1 MLIVG
6 SLYIT
11 TMKKISLVLALMVT
25 AVGFTQN
32 KQDAQPKLES
42 NTVYLK
48 KIAHRTSSIEPIAN
62 PENNPLTTKI
72 NALENDLK
80 DMEAMQLQD
89 SFLLQDLSSY
99 ATKDDVFN
107 GYIKHLRGF
116 KTPSVY
122 VEEIVKFPPVVEV
135 GNTTNK
141 LKLGNGVAE
150 AQAALDQGSIRQMRT
165 EDSNPSTGVEIIS
178 NRNPSSKPLP
188 NAENNPLIAQI
199 NALEAALIT
208 AKVAQFQQEFETT
221 FYGVDGNQSKDV
233 DNPDMILNNYINNLE
248 ENLQKQGYYRRVSER
263 LRHKNRA
270 MVKKPGLEHKA
281 GVTPGG
287 KLMMQQRT
295 NTKATTVK
303 KKTKQ

>member
-1 MLIVG
+1 
-6 SLYIT
+6 
-11 TMKKISLVLALMVT
+11 MKKISLVLALMVT

-32 KQDAQPKLES
+32 KQDAQPKPES
-42 NTVYLK
+42 NTTYLN
-48 KIAHRTSSIEPIAN
+48 KIVHRTSSIEPIAN
-62 PENNPLTTKI
+62 PENNPLVTKI
-72 NALENDLK
+72 NVLENDFK
-80 DMEAMQLQD
+80 EMEAIKIQD
-89 SFLLQDLSSY
+89 SFLSQDASSF

-107 GYIKHLRGF
+107 GYIKHLQGF
-116 KTPSVY
+116 KTPNVY
-122 VEEIVKFPPVVEV
+122 VEEIVKFPPVVEAD
-135 GNTTNK
+135 NPRNK
-141 LKLGNGVAE
+141 IKRSNGVGE
-150 AQAALDQGSIRQMRT
+150 AQSALDQGSIRQMRT

-188 NAENNPLIAQI
+188 NAENNPLITQI

-208 AKVAQFQQEFETT
+208 ARVAQFQQDFETT
-221 FYGVDGNQSKDV
+221 FHGVTANQGEHV
-233 DNPDMILNNYINNLE
+233 GNPDFVLNNYINNLE
-248 ENLQKQGYYRRVSER
+248 KNLQKQGYYRRVSER

>member
-1 MLIVG
+1 
-6 SLYIT
+6 
-11 TMKKISLVLALMVT
+11 MKKISLVLALMVT

-32 KQDAQPKLES
+32 KQDAKPKPES

-62 PENNPLTTKI
+62 PENNPLIAKI

-89 SFLLQDLSSY
+89 SFLSQDVSSF

-116 KTPSVY
+116 KTPGVY
-122 VEEIVKFPPVVEV
+122 IEEIVKFPPVVEV

-150 AQAALDQGSIRQMRT
+150 AQAALDEGSIRQMRT

-188 NAENNPLIAQI
+188 NAENNPLITQI

-208 AKVAQFQQEFETT
+208 ARVAQFQQEFETT
-221 FYGVDGNQSKDV
+221 FHGVTANQGEHV
-233 DNPDMILNNYINNLE
+233 DNPDFVLNNYINNLE
-248 ENLQKQGYYRRVSER
+248 ENLQKQDYYRRVSER

>member
-1 MLIVG
+1 
-6 SLYIT
+6 
-11 TMKKISLVLALMVT
+11 MKKISLVLALMVT

-32 KQDAQPKLES
+32 KQDAKPKPES

-62 PENNPLTTKI
+62 PENNPLVTKI
-72 NALENDLK
+72 NVLENDLK
-80 DMEAMQLQD
+80 EMEAIKIQD
-89 SFLLQDLSSY
+89 SFLSQDVSSY

-122 VEEIVKFPPVVEV
+122 VEEIVKFPPVVEAD
-135 GNTTNK
+135 NPRNK
-141 LKLGNGVAE
+141 IKRSNGVGE

-165 EDSNPSTGVEIIS
+165 EDSNPSTGLEIIS

-188 NAENNPLIAQI
+188 NAENNPLITQI

-208 AKVAQFQQEFETT
+208 ARVAQFQQDFETT
-221 FYGVDGNQSKDV
+221 FYGVTANQSEHV
-233 DNPDMILNNYINNLE
+233 DNLDMILNNYINNLE

-303 KKTKQ
+303 RKTKQ

>member
-1 MLIVG
+1 
-6 SLYIT
+6 
-11 TMKKISLVLALMVT
+11 MKKISLVLALMVT

-32 KQDAQPKLES
+32 KQDAKPKPES

-62 PENNPLTTKI
+62 PENNPLVTKI
-72 NALENDLK
+72 NVLENDLK
-80 DMEAMQLQD
+80 EMEAIKIQD
-89 SFLLQDLSSY
+89 SFLSQDVSSY

-122 VEEIVKFPPVVEV
+122 VEEIVKFPPVVDV

-165 EDSNPSTGVEIIS
+165 EDSNPSTGLEIIS
-178 NRNPSSKPLP
+178 NRNPSSKLLP
-188 NAENNPLIAQI
+188 NAENNPLITQI

-208 AKVAQFQQEFETT
+208 ARVAQFQQEFETT
-221 FYGVDGNQSKDV
+221 FHGVTANQGEHV
-233 DNPDMILNNYINNLE
+233 DNPDFVLNNYIYNLE

-270 MVKKPGLEHKA
+270 MIRKPGLEHKA

-287 KLMMQQRT
+287 KLMMQQKVD
-295 NTKATTVK
+295 TKATTVK

>member
-1 MLIVG
+1 MLIAR

-25 AVGFTQN
+25 AVAFTQN
-32 KQDAQPKLES
+32 KLDAQPES
-42 NTVYLK
+42 NTIYLK

-62 PENNPLTTKI
+62 PENNTLITKI
-72 NALENDLK
+72 NTLENDFK
-80 DMEAMQLQD
+80 DLEAIKIQD
-89 SFLLQDLSSY
+89 SFLSQDVSSY

-116 KTPSVY
+116 KTPGVY

-150 AQAALDQGSIRQMRT
+150 AQAALDQGSIKQIRT
-165 EDSNPSTGVEIIS
+165 EDSNPSTGVEIIFD
-178 NRNPSSKPLP
+178 RNPSSKPLP
-188 NAENNPLIAQI
+188 NAENNPLIAEI
-199 NALEAALIT
+199 NGLEAALIT
-208 AKVAQFQQEFETT
+208 ARVAQFQQDFETT
-221 FYGVDGNQSKDV
+221 FHGVAGNQSEHV
-233 DNPDMILNNYINNLE
+233 DNPDIVLNNYINNLE

-287 KLMMQQRT
+287 KLMMQQKVD
-295 NTKATTVK
+295 TKATTVK